1 MLAHTKL
8 NRVKPLEPKNK
19 LAHLLSSIFETQKT
33 RTPLGSG
40 VPVFR
45 FVLN

>member
-8 NRVKPLEPKNK
+8 NRAKPLEPKNR
-19 LAHLLSSIFETQKT
+19 LAHLLNSTFETQKT
-33 RTPLGSG
+33 RALLASG
-40 VPVFR
+40 VRVFR